1 MRVLVVEDERK
12 IATSIGLAL
21 EAEGMRPTLAATGED
36 GFFRASTESFD
47 VLVLDRMLPGRDG
60 LDILRALRTAG
71 IRTPVLMLTAMG
83 EVEDRVDGLTAGAD
97 DYLVKPFSMSELV
110 ARLRAL
116 VRRGAES
123 AETEVVAGDVR
134 LDLAARSAARAGR
147 TLSLT
152 RTEYDLLLLLA
163 RAGGSAVSRDA
174 IAHALWPEQARGA
187 STDNLID
194 VHVSR
199 LRRKLDP
206 AGSAPCLHTIRGL
219 GFRLGDAP

>member
-12 IATSIGLAL
+12 IATSVGLAL

-60 LDILRALRTAG
+60 LDILQALRTAG

-97 DYLVKPFSMSELV
+97 DYLVKPFSMSELI
-110 ARLRAL
+110 ARIRAL
-116 VRRGAES
+116 VRRGAET

-134 LDLAARSAARAGR
+134 LDLAARAAARAGR
-147 TLSLT
+147 PLSLT

-206 AGSAPCLHTIRGL
+206 AGATPCLHTIRGL
-219 GFRLGDAP
+219 GFRLGAAS